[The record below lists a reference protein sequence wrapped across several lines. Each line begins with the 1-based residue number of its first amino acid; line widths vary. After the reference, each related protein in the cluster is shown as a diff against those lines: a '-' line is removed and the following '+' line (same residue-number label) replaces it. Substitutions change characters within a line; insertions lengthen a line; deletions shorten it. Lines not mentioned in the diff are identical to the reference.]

1 MANPSSEMEQNL
13 RCPRCDSEETKFAY
27 FNNNKTSQPRYRCK
41 SCKKLWTH
49 GGQVRD
55 ISSNGEE
62 RRVNRS
68 RDSSPAIV
76 SSAPPPPPLSSSMT
90 SAGGIINE
98 TGRLNLTR
106 PPPNHNQPPLKFVRM
121 DIQNLS
127 IKPLEPPHDV
137 GQNNIVQQNQ
147 QVLIENYSQGFHAQ
161 QTPRNPLDIAWGNQS
176 FLNTTHSSNYIEPNI
191 NTFGNNPIGGSTGG
205 PSGSW
210 GWSSAP
216 VHLYIE
222 PTNAH
227 TFGEN
232 NNGMG
237 GPNSNPSGLSS
248 SAWSSSPPSYYIEPN
263 NAWNNNNP
271 TDGSARDPSGS
282 SSGAWSS
289 RAWSSN

>member
-1 MANPSSEMEQNL
+1 MVNPSSEMEQNL

-27 FNNNKTSQPRYRCK
+27 FNNNKTSQPRYRCNN
-41 SCKKLWTH
+41 CKKLWTN
-49 GGQVRD
+49 GGKVRD
-55 ISSNGEE
+55 LSSNGEE

-68 RDSSPAIV
+68 RDSSPPIV
-76 SSAPPPPPLSSSMT
+76 SSAPPPPPLPSSMT

-106 PPPNHNQPPLKFVRM
+106 PPPNHNQPPFKFVRM

-137 GQNNIVQQNQ
+137 AQTNIVQQNQ
-147 QVLIENYSQGFHAQ
+147 
-161 QTPRNPLDIAWGNQS
+161 QS

-210 GWSSAP
+210 GWSSTP

-237 GPNSNPSGLSS
+237 GPNSDPSGLSS
-248 SAWSSSPPSYYIEPN
+248 SPWSSSPPSYYIEPN
-263 NAWNNNNP
+263 NAGNNNNP
-271 TDGSARDPSGS
+271 VDGSARDPSGS

-289 RAWSSN
+289 N

>member
-1 MANPSSEMEQNL
+1 MVNPSSEMEQNL

-27 FNNNKTSQPRYRCK
+27 FNNNKTSQPRYRCNN
-41 SCKKLWTH
+41 CKKLWTN
-49 GGQVRD
+49 GGKVRD
-55 ISSNGEE
+55 LSSNGEE

-68 RDSSPAIV
+68 RDSSPPIV
-76 SSAPPPPPLSSSMT
+76 SSAPPPPPLPSSMT

-210 GWSSAP
+210 GWSSTP

-237 GPNSNPSGLSS
+237 GPNSDPSGLSS
-248 SAWSSSPPSYYIEPN
+248 MIICYIV
-263 NAWNNNNP
+263 
-271 TDGSARDPSGS
+271 
-282 SSGAWSS
+282 
-289 RAWSSN
+289 